1 MRHITYAT
9 LLVVAALVG
18 AAGADAATVGVERE
32 LTLSPTPLWVVS
44 AAWGPGGD
52 LLVVDALSRQV
63 VRYPLTGGRGEEVE
77 AWRQAS
83 VKAPRPSVVV
93 GDGSRWAVEADTA
106 HLAYLDGRLAFAG
119 ELDVAGATRGPRGEV
134 ATLYD
139 WTLAGDHIV
148 AFSDVKLGGAAA
160 SGQPEWTSAFV
171 KIPLAAPQN
180 FEILRRVGLDDPE
193 RGYYLLGLRLL
204 TSVGGDAYLLSM
216 GRTPQLG
223 RVAANGGAGLALSA
237 PAALDGVAVPALEPT
252 DGFRKESVV
261 DLFRRLEQAAI
272 PAGLYGWGGSLW
284 LLGRAP
290 AGDEATRWTVT
301 RVDPASGE
309 SGGTV
314 VLPTTAPH
322 VTVVPGE
329 PYWAIIE
336 KGHVEGFGKQEVF
349 GALLVSGAAFA
360 R

>member
-1 MRHITYAT
+1 MRHIAYAT
-9 LLVVAALVG
+9 LVVVAALLG
-18 AAGADAATVGVERE
+18 AAGADAAALGVERE

-44 AAWGPGGD
+44 AAWGPDGD

-63 VRYPLTGGRGEEVE
+63 VRYPIDGGRGEEVD
-77 AWRQAS
+77 AWRQVS
-83 VKAPRPSVVV
+83 VKAPRPSAVVV
-93 GDGSRWAVEADTA
+93 AGGRYAIEADTA
-106 HLAYLDGRLAFAG
+106 HLAYLNDRLGFAG
-119 ELDVAGATRGPRGEV
+119 ELDVATATRGPRGEV

-139 WTLAGDHIV
+139 WTLTGEHVI
-148 AFSDVKLGGAAA
+148 AFSDVKLATAA
-160 SGQPEWTSAFV
+160 SGQPEWTSGFV
-171 KIPLAAPQN
+171 KIPLAAPRE

-216 GRTPQLG
+216 GRTPHLG
-223 RVAANGGAGLALSA
+223 RVAADGGAGLALSV
-237 PAALDGVAVPALEPT
+237 PAVLDDAVVPALEPT

-261 DLFRRLEQAAI
+261 DLFRRLEQASI

-284 LLGRAP
+284 LLGRTP
-290 AGDEATRWTVT
+290 AGDGGTRWTVT

-309 SGGTV
+309 SGGTF

-322 VTVVPGE
+322 VTVVPGD

-336 KGHVEGFGKQEVF
+336 KGHVEGFGKQDVL
-349 GALLVSGAAFA
+349 GALLVSGAALA